1 MCKYGKRHGLVF
13 YLARMQLSEG
23 GIIEPGLTADLVVPL
38 FDYFCWIKV
47 LTSERATPF
56 RMLNLSSFL
65 FLFIFFFLFE
75 HTSC

>member
-38 FDYFCWIKV
+38 FDYFC
-47 LTSERATPF
+47 
-56 RMLNLSSFL
+56 
-65 FLFIFFFLFE
+65 
-75 HTSC
+75 